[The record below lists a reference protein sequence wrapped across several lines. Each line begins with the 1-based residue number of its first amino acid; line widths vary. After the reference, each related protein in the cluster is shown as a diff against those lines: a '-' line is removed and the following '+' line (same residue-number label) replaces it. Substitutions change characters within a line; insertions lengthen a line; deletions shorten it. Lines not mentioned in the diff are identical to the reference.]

1 MGTTNEKIGAASQCS
16 AETRNLRDLNRRQQT
31 PSPTMMMKT
40 ALKSA
45 ILCACL
51 SALALG
57 ASGEAHGDHSGDDKM
72 MMEGAMND
80 TMMGNMTMNGTMGN
94 MTEMANDTIA
104 AVGEMMPEGEM
115 PVESSDDGRRRLFK
129 AHGDHSEGEDHSHS
143 ADGEGMMMDAN
154 MTMNGTEANMTMNAT
169 EMANDTIAEG
179 EMPVESS
186 DDGRRRLLQLGDA
199 ISGAVDNAKETAKDV
214 AGKVEETGKKVVDK
228 ANETIQGAAGKVND
242 FVAGVQGNM
251 TMNGTEGNMTM
262 NGTEMAND
270 TIDGAGEMMPEE
282 GEMPVESS
290 DDGRRK
296 LRMVLA

>member
-1 MGTTNEKIGAASQCS
+1 MGKPNENIGAASQCS

-51 SALALG
+51 SALVLG

-72 MMEGAMND
+72 MMEGMV
-80 TMMGNMTMNGTMGN
+80 
-94 MTEMANDTIA
+94 NDTIA

-115 PVESSDDGRRRLFK
+115 PVESSDDGRRRLFE

-154 MTMNGTEANMTMNAT
+154 MTMNGTEGNMTMNAT

-186 DDGRRRLLQLGDA
+186 DDGRRRL
-199 ISGAVDNAKETAKDV
+199 
-214 AGKVEETGKKVVDK
+214 
-228 ANETIQGAAGKVND
+228 
-242 FVAGVQGNM
+242 
-251 TMNGTEGNMTM
+251 
-262 NGTEMAND
+262 
-270 TIDGAGEMMPEE
+270 
-282 GEMPVESS
+282 
-290 DDGRRK
+290 
-296 LRMVLA
+296 RMVLA

>member
-1 MGTTNEKIGAASQCS
+1 
-16 AETRNLRDLNRRQQT
+16 
-31 PSPTMMMKT
+31 
-40 ALKSA
+40 
-45 ILCACL
+45 
-51 SALALG
+51 
-57 ASGEAHGDHSGDDKM
+57 
-72 MMEGAMND
+72 
-80 TMMGNMTMNGTMGN
+80 
-94 MTEMANDTIA
+94 
-104 AVGEMMPEGEM
+104 MMPEGEM
-115 PVESSDDGRRRLFK
+115 PVESSDDGRRRLFE

-143 ADGEGMMMDAN
+143 ADGEGMMMEAN
-154 MTMNGTEANMTMNAT
+154 MTMNGT

-214 AGKVEETGKKVVDK
+214 AGKVEEAGKKVVDK
-228 ANETIQGAAGKVND
+228 ANEVVNKVNETIQGAAGKVND
-242 FVAGVQGNM
+242 FVAGVQ
-251 TMNGTEGNMTM
+251 GNMTM

>member
-115 PVESSDDGRRRLFK
+115 PVESSDDGRRRLFE

-143 ADGEGMMMDAN
+143 ADGEGMMMD
-154 MTMNGTEANMTMNAT
+154 ANMTMNAT

-228 ANETIQGAAGKVND
+228 ANEVVNKVNETIQGA
-242 FVAGVQGNM
+242 
-251 TMNGTEGNMTM
+251 
-262 NGTEMAND
+262 
-270 TIDGAGEMMPEE
+270 EE
-282 GEMPVESS
+282 G
-290 DDGRRK
+290 
-296 LRMVLA
+296 

>member
-104 AVGEMMPEGEM
+104 
-115 PVESSDDGRRRLFK
+115 
-129 AHGDHSEGEDHSHS
+129 
-143 ADGEGMMMDAN
+143 
-154 MTMNGTEANMTMNAT
+154 
-169 EMANDTIAEG
+169 EG

-199 ISGAVDNAKETAKDV
+199 ISGAVDNAKETARDV

-228 ANETIQGAAGKVND
+228 ANEVVNKVNETIQGAAGKVND

-282 GEMPVESS
+282 GGMPVESS

>member
-72 MMEGAMND
+72 MMEG
-80 TMMGNMTMNGTMGN
+80 
-94 MTEMANDTIA
+94 
-104 AVGEMMPEGEM
+104 EM
-115 PVESSDDGRRRLFK
+115 PVESSDDGRRRLFE

-228 ANETIQGAAGKVND
+228 ANEVVNKVNETIQGAAGKVND

>member
-80 TMMGNMTMNGTMGN
+80 AMMGNMTMMDD
-94 MTEMANDTIA
+94 DTIA
-104 AVGEMMPEGEM
+104 AV
-115 PVESSDDGRRRLFK
+115 
-129 AHGDHSEGEDHSHS
+129 
-143 ADGEGMMMDAN
+143 
-154 MTMNGTEANMTMNAT
+154 
-169 EMANDTIAEG
+169 
-179 EMPVESS
+179 
-186 DDGRRRLLQLGDA
+186 
-199 ISGAVDNAKETAKDV
+199 
-214 AGKVEETGKKVVDK
+214 
-228 ANETIQGAAGKVND
+228 
-242 FVAGVQGNM
+242 
-251 TMNGTEGNMTM
+251 
-262 NGTEMAND
+262 
-270 TIDGAGEMMPEE
+270 GEMMPEE

-290 DDGRRK
+290 D
-296 LRMVLA
+296 

>member
-80 TMMGNMTMNGTMGN
+80 TMMGNMT
-94 MTEMANDTIA
+94 
-104 AVGEMMPEGEM
+104 
-115 PVESSDDGRRRLFK
+115 
-129 AHGDHSEGEDHSHS
+129 
-143 ADGEGMMMDAN
+143 
-154 MTMNGTEANMTMNAT
+154 

-228 ANETIQGAAGKVND
+228 ANEVVNKVNETIQGASGKVND

>member
-1 MGTTNEKIGAASQCS
+1 
-16 AETRNLRDLNRRQQT
+16 
-31 PSPTMMMKT
+31 
-40 ALKSA
+40 
-45 ILCACL
+45 
-51 SALALG
+51 
-57 ASGEAHGDHSGDDKM
+57 
-72 MMEGAMND
+72 
-80 TMMGNMTMNGTMGN
+80 

-104 AVGEMMPEGEM
+104 AVGEMMP
-115 PVESSDDGRRRLFK
+115 
-129 AHGDHSEGEDHSHS
+129 
-143 ADGEGMMMDAN
+143 
-154 MTMNGTEANMTMNAT
+154 
-169 EMANDTIAEG
+169 EG

-228 ANETIQGAAGKVND
+228 ANEVVNKVNETIQGAAGKVND

>member
-115 PVESSDDGRRRLFK
+115 PVESSDDGRGRLFE

-154 MTMNGTEANMTMNAT
+154 MTMNAT

-179 EMPVESS
+179 EMPAEEG
-186 DDGRRRLLQLGDA
+186 GRRRLLQ
-199 ISGAVDNAKETAKDV
+199 
-214 AGKVEETGKKVVDK
+214 
-228 ANETIQGAAGKVND
+228 
-242 FVAGVQGNM
+242 
-251 TMNGTEGNMTM
+251 
-262 NGTEMAND
+262 
-270 TIDGAGEMMPEE
+270 
-282 GEMPVESS
+282 
-290 DDGRRK
+290 
-296 LRMVLA
+296 

>member
-1 MGTTNEKIGAASQCS
+1 MGKPNENIGAASQCS

-51 SALALG
+51 STLVLG

-94 MTEMANDTIA
+94 MTDMANDTIA

-115 PVESSDDGRRRLFK
+115 P
-129 AHGDHSEGEDHSHS
+129 
-143 ADGEGMMMDAN
+143 
-154 MTMNGTEANMTMNAT
+154 MNAT

-199 ISGAVDNAKETAKDV
+199 ISGAVDNAKET
-214 AGKVEETGKKVVDK
+214 
-228 ANETIQGAAGKVND
+228 
-242 FVAGVQGNM
+242 
-251 TMNGTEGNMTM
+251 
-262 NGTEMAND
+262 
-270 TIDGAGEMMPEE
+270 
-282 GEMPVESS
+282 
-290 DDGRRK
+290 
-296 LRMVLA
+296 

>member
-115 PVESSDDGRRRLFK
+115 PVESSDDGRRSLFE

-143 ADGEGMMMDAN
+143 DDGEGMMMDAN

-199 ISGAVDNAKETAKDV
+199 ISGAVDNAKETAK
-214 AGKVEETGKKVVDK
+214 EVVDK
-228 ANETIQGAAGKVND
+228 ANEVVNKVNETIQGAAGKVND